1 MTKSEILDVRLEGF
15 DTPIGNLLRKDGG
28 CCFVYD
34 GSYVARTDAKP
45 ISLSLPLTD
54 NAFGDQPTRS
64 FFDNLLP
71 ENNFL
76 QQTMDRENIARDDIV
91 GLLKYLGSDCPGA
104 ISCLPREAP
113 PIKTPGNLNTDYTE
127 ITSENLEEIMRRLA
141 ERLPLP
147 EEVKDP
153 SPVAGVQRKIALTEI
168 ASGRFGLPKTELR
181 VPTTHILKVPER
193 GREREVSQ
201 EAIAA
206 RLARAVVGHPV
217 AFPAEFERGKEIGLL
232 IKRFDRHIS
241 DDGEISRIHQED
253 FCQAL
258 GLPAS
263 FKYERNG
270 TSARHFSAENVNK
283 LLAQTDLPVLNRI
296 IFMRSALFN
305 LAIGNTDNHAKNHAL
320 IYDRGQ
326 APRLAPLYDM
336 LPIRLSN
343 RYTHQLAFE
352 IGEAKFFD
360 EMKAEDL
367 FAFIKIFG
375 PRTES
380 AIRRLIQNEV
390 GPMLKQLDQEASAL
404 TAIGHK
410 DFDDLIGRE
419 IEKLSALLGFQMEIR
434 ERDYFAPAGG
444 AGGWGPTS

>member
-1 MTKSEILDVRLEGF
+1 MTTSEILDVRLEGIG
-15 DTPIGNLLRKDGG
+15 TPIGNLLREDDG
-28 CCFVYD
+28 CYFVYAD
-34 GSYVARTDAKP
+34 DYIARANATP
-45 ISLSLPLTD
+45 ISLSLPLTQ
-54 NAFGDQPTRS
+54 NVFGDQSTRA

-71 ENNFL
+71 ENNLL

-91 GLLKYLGSDCPGA
+91 GLLKYLGSDCTGA
-104 ISCLPREAP
+104 ISCLPNGAD

-127 ITSENLEEIMRRLA
+127 MTSENLEEIMRCLA

-147 EEVKDP
+147 AEVKDP

-168 ASGRFGLPKTELR
+168 APNRFGLPKEGLR

-193 GREREVSQ
+193 GREREVPQ

-206 RLARAVVGHPV
+206 RLARAVVGHAV

-232 IKRFDRHIS
+232 IKRFDRQVG
-241 DDGEISRIHQED
+241 DDGVISRIHQED

-258 GLPAS
+258 GLPAR

-270 TSARHFSAENVNK
+270 TPERHFSAESVSD
-283 LLAQTDLPVLNRI
+283 LLSQTSAPALNRI
-296 IFMRSALFN
+296 IFMRATLFN

-320 IYDRGQ
+320 IYDPGQ

-336 LPIRLSN
+336 LPVRVSN
-343 RYTHQLAFE
+343 RYTHELAFK
-352 IGEAKFFD
+352 IGKANLFD
-360 EMKAEDL
+360 EMQTEDL
-367 FAFIKIFG
+367 LNFIKTFG
-375 PRTES
+375 PKTGS
-380 AIRRLIQNEV
+380 AIRRLIENEI
-390 GPMLKQLDQEASAL
+390 GPMLAQLDQEASAL

-419 IEKLSALLGFQMEIR
+419 IEKLSTLLEFQIEIR
-434 ERDYFAPAGG
+434 ERDYFAPAR
-444 AGGWGPTS
+444 GGWGATS